1 MKWLQFVAVLEHG
14 LPVLHERMESWKL
27 KLSPTLFSMCEKHQM
42 SITEGYMMDIVHF
55 AAGLQMHDHAY

>member
-14 LPVLHERMESWKL
+14 LPVLHECMEGWKL

-55 AAGLQMHDHAY
+55 AAVFTDA